1 MRENAASNEIAS
13 RFSRYIDHGIRNVG
27 LWNGSRIPSISEELP
42 RVIHPEVKLNLSF
55 VGALCVWMSK
65 LFVFPP
71 QLMTL
76 EE

>member
-1 MRENAASNEIAS
+1 MPPLTKS
-13 RFSRYIDHGIRNVG
+13 RHGLVVTLTMEFEMWG
-27 LWNGSRIPSISEELP
+27 CGMDLEFLPLAKSSP